1 MTLTYTQSCPAT
13 QYRQSIKVC
22 HRVKDGRGVALPQ
35 ESNRLQY
42 RLRSSLLYHAVTDN
56 QRILVRCLCRPRP
69 YRLCIGTLAF
79 GGVYASHGMTK
90 LCISKNRSLFL
101 QKYVIKGNAETL
113 AYVFII
119 YPLLNLSLNCQFNG
133 HGVYCSGNVIVEE
146 RLKPTLVE

>member
-1 MTLTYTQSCPAT
+1 MTLTYTQSCRAAILL
-13 QYRQSIKVC
+13 RIKSMSSSERWPGC
-22 HRVKDGRGVALPQ
+22 DASPRT
-35 ESNRLQY
+35 NWLQY

-113 AYVFII
+113 AYDFII
-119 YPLLNLSLNCQFNG
+119 CPLRDLSLNCQFNDKG
-133 HGVYCSGNVIVEE
+133 MYCSGSVVAKAG
-146 RLKPTLVE
+146 LKSTLVE